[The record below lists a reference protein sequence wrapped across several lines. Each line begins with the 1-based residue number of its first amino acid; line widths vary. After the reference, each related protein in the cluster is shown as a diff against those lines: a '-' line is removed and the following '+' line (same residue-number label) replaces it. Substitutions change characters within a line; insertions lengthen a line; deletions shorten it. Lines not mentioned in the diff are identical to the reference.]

1 MADVYVI
8 NKTSIDVTKLSIES
22 FIENYGP
29 KVSTPDGVA
38 PKYQYNE
45 ESQELLKWENGEQS
59 PLRIQIDKE
68 MALISMFAQALFEVE
83 NHPDNDI
90 LVFVSKQE
98 ALSFVESS
106 IGDTAEETE
115 KLTHLRNTLAQM

>member
-45 ESQELLKWENGEQS
+45 ETQELLKWENGEQS

-68 MALISMFAQALFEVE
+68 MALISMFAQVFC
-83 NHPDNDI
+83 DNKKYRTT
-90 LVFVSKQE
+90 VNKKYTTP
-98 ALSFVESS
+98 S
-106 IGDTAEETE
+106 I
-115 KLTHLRNTLAQM
+115 RI